1 MVDERKPHEKEPV
14 QGLRYLLCDPE
25 GRFEESALLE
35 AESVSSPIRC
45 FDRAVDGGPR
55 IIVIHFSPMP
65 IGNRDALVELAAAL
79 KRNRHTRQC
88 PILALIHM
96 KHRKLLEDLSQAR
109 VDFARWIADGAP
121 SPSRLQEIIDG
132 LGPADRLE
140 RHLSQV
146 CPFLHYSPVDACH
159 ELTLCGAYLDRMVLG
174 GTSLHETCET
184 ENHLGCEYFQNP
196 RSEL

>member
-1 MVDERKPHEKEPV
+1 MVDERKPHEKEAV
-14 QGLRYLLCDPE
+14 EGLRYLLCDPK
-25 GRFEESALLE
+25 GRFDEPTSPE
-35 AESVSSPIRC
+35 AESVSSPIHC
-45 FDRAVDGGPR
+45 FDRAVDGSPR
-55 IIVIHFSPMP
+55 IIVIHFGPMP
-65 IGNRDALVELAAAL
+65 IGNRDALVELAATL
-79 KRNRHTRQC
+79 KRNRHTCRC

-96 KHRKLLEDLSQAR
+96 KHRKLLEDLSQAQ
-109 VDFARWIADGAP
+109 VDFARRIADGAL

-140 RHLSQV
+140 QHLSQV

-174 GTSLHETCET
+174 STLLHKTCET

-196 RSEL
+196 RTER